1 MTVFTLPSRQSKMS
15 VLVSVSLR
23 LKIKMSS
30 KKSKYYRLSII
41 FILTTLAGL
50 LIYKIAIIKVIS
62 AVLHREGSSHGVFV
76 PFIALYFIWL
86 KRDVISKIELR
97 FDYPGIVPI
106 VIGSI
111 VPLFNIGN
119 FQLHFLCFIVLIAGL
134 FFTILGRA
142 FFKEIFFPLFFLIT
156 MTPIPEDLYKTLAN
170 YLRHISTGGS
180 LKIISLLGI
189 SYFREGWLVQLPNA
203 LLKINMGCSGIRYL
217 VSYVVFGMAYA
228 WLYRDTLKGGLLIVA
243 LTIPISLFASI
254 CRLTAIFILTNILGP
269 HMAEYWPH
277 VIISWTV
284 FFVILI
290 TCLAID
296 QYFQKR
302 QYERRLRGLEAG
314 RL

>member
-1 MTVFTLPSRQSKMS
+1 
-15 VLVSVSLR
+15 
-23 LKIKMSS
+23 MSS

-41 FILTTLAGL
+41 VILTLLAGL
-50 LIYKIAIIKVIS
+50 LIYKTAIIKVIS
-62 AVLHREGSSHGVFV
+62 AVLHRQGSSHGVFV

-86 KRDVISKIELR
+86 KRDVFRKIEMR
-97 FDYPGIVPI
+97 FDYPGIVLI
-106 VIGSI
+106 VLGTI
-111 VPLFNIGN
+111 VPLFHMGN
-119 FQLHFLCFIVLIAGL
+119 FQLHFLSFIVLIAGL

-189 SYFREGWLVQLPNA
+189 SYFREGWLIQLPNA
-203 LLKINMGCSGIRYL
+203 LLKVNMGCSGIRYL

-228 WLYRDTLKGGLLIVA
+228 WLYRDTTRNRLLIVA

-254 CRLTAIFILTNILGP
+254 CRLTAIFILTYTFGP
-269 HMAEYWPH
+269 HMAEHWPH
-277 VIISWTV
+277 IITSWTV

-290 TCLAID
+290 TCVAID

-302 QYERRLRGLEAG
+302 QYVKRLGSGEAVKLG
-314 RL
+314 G